1 MSKKILSLMLISCLT
16 VGLASS
22 ASAASTWKRLG
33 TNPFYKP
40 PLTSVE
46 DLKTLV
52 RSRSA
57 DLKTGFTRAGY
68 PDLYPAFTEQFP
80 AAKIETVKVAPGE
93 TFVWLVFKNKATG
106 KVVALKDVTWK
117 GAAAFDAY
125 HFSIDK
131 SGKRYEFVVPFACGN
146 VALKSVAAIPPP
158 APAAAAPAPLPPP
171 SAPVVAEPV
180 KPPPPPPPPAP
191 VVAAPVAPPPAPPP
205 LAPPPAAAP
214 VVVAPVAPPPAPAP
228 PPPPPPPVAKA
239 HSGLLADIG
248 FAYQPDP
255 ASYLF
260 GRIGYEYP
268 LSPQWYLIG
277 LLGGDIRI
285 AGNDGGS
292 AFTADL
298 LLDYHWYNRLSFGIG
313 AGFWLGDDDDDE
325 DGDDGDDGDD
335 NDDGQVDLIAEVGY
349 LLSGD
354 PAGRNR
360 SLFFEMRSDIENL
373 DDTFDYGRFGV
384 GLRFRF

>member
-1 MSKKILSLMLISCLT
+1 MSKKILSLLLISCLT
-16 VGLASS
+16 VGFASS
-22 ASAASTWKRLG
+22 AFAASTWKRLG

-52 RSRSA
+52 KSRSA
-57 DLKTGFTRAGY
+57 DLKTGFTKAGY
-68 PDLYPAFTEQFP
+68 PDLYPAFVEQFP
-80 AAKIETVKVAPGE
+80 AATIDTVKVAPGQ

-106 KVVALKDVTWK
+106 KVLALKDVTWK

-125 HFSIDK
+125 HFSVDK
-131 SGKRYEFVVPFACGN
+131 NGKRYEFVVPFACGN

-158 APAAAAPAPLPPP
+158 APAAVAPPPAPVVAEPVKPPP
-171 SAPVVAEPV
+171 PPAPVVAEPV
-180 KPPPPPPPPAP
+180 KPPPPPPP
-191 VVAAPVAPPPAPPP
+191 VVAAPVAPPPPPP
-205 LAPPPAAAP
+205 PPAP
-214 VVVAPVAPPPAPAP
+214 VVVAPVAPPPAPL
-228 PPPPPPPVAKA
+228 PPPPVAKRWG
-239 HSGLLADIG
+239 GLLADIG

-260 GRIGYEYP
+260 GRVGYEYP
-268 LSPQWYLIG
+268 LSDKWYLMG
-277 LLGGDIRI
+277 LVGGDIRI

-292 AFTADL
+292 AFTADV
-298 LLDYHWYNRLSFGIG
+298 LLDYHWHNRLSFGLG
-313 AGFWLGDDDDDE
+313 AGFWLADDDDD
-325 DGDDGDDGDD
+325 DDVDSDSDDDG
-335 NDDGQVDLIAEVGY
+335 DDGQVDLIAEVGY
-349 LLSGD
+349 FLSGD

-360 SLFFEMRSDIENL
+360 SLFLEMRSDIENL

>member
-1 MSKKILSLMLISCLT
+1 M
-16 VGLASS
+16 
-22 ASAASTWKRLG
+22 
-33 TNPFYKP
+33 
-40 PLTSVE
+40 
-46 DLKTLV
+46 
-52 RSRSA
+52 
-57 DLKTGFTRAGY
+57 
-68 PDLYPAFTEQFP
+68 
-80 AAKIETVKVAPGE
+80 
-93 TFVWLVFKNKATG
+93 WLVFKNKATG
-106 KVVALKDVTWK
+106 KVTALKDVTWK

-131 SGKRYEFVVPFACGN
+131 GGKRYEFVVPFACGN

-158 APAAAAPAPLPPP
+158 APAAAAPAP
-171 SAPVVAEPV
+171 
-180 KPPPPPPPPAP
+180 PPPPPPPA
-191 VVAAPVAPPPAPPP
+191 
-205 LAPPPAAAP
+205 
-214 VVVAPVAPPPAPAP
+214 
-228 PPPPPPPVAKA
+228 AKA

-268 LSPQWYLIG
+268 LSQRWYLIG

-292 AFTADL
+292 AFTADVL
-298 LLDYHWYNRLSFGIG
+298 VDYHWHNRLSFGLG
-313 AGFWLGDDDDDE
+313 AGFCLGEDDDDDDE
-325 DGDDGDDGDD
+325 ADVDHDGDSDD
-335 NDDGQVDLIAEVGY
+335 DDGQVDLIAEVGY

-360 SLFFEMRSDIENL
+360 SLFLEMRSDIENL
-373 DDTFDYGRFGV
+373 DDTFAYGRFGV